1 MQVAVAKRKVNR
13 ALDQQWREKIQ
24 VGPIL
29 TKLQDHIQEKCEL
42 SSTQIAA
49 AKILLGKVMPDV
61 KQVEHTGKDGEALP
75 AIQVTFVAAPEEKA
89 IEHQAESGT
98 VPRVVP
104 PDEPLTLEQRAK
116 ALDED
121 DEDE

>member
-13 ALDQQWREKIQ
+13 SLDQQWREKIQ

-89 IEHQAESGT
+89 IEHQAE
-98 VPRVVP
+98 VNEPRP
-104 PDEPLTLEQRAK
+104 LDEPLTLEQRAK
-116 ALDED
+116 ALDES
-121 DEDE
+121 EENP